1 MATES
6 AVVDDAKEDAAGLST
21 QEASNFGGGGKQ
33 PITPA
38 ERWVLI
44 CENVYARAQKRE
56 FVGGNALQDLV
67 AAEQEIDAAH
77 ETDVNC
83 VFSLTGTYEITEQL
97 KCLFAGYGF
106 GQEDIEHLL
115 DGHQDALEKLAAMN
129 RDAPDK
135 TSGPAVEQAELLQRV
150 ASEAV
155 IALQSFAEGRL
166 RSEGVFK
173 TAELSMQAFA
183 NAVMGSQSSNM
194 PRRRAK

>member
-6 AVVDDAKEDAAGLST
+6 AVVSDAKEDLARLST
-21 QEASNFGGGGKQ
+21 QDSSNFDGGGKQ

-38 ERWVLI
+38 ERWTLI
-44 CENVYARAQKRE
+44 RENVYARAQKRE

-77 ETDVNC
+77 ETDLNC
-83 VFSLTGTYEITEQL
+83 VFSLTGANEITEQL
-97 KCLFAGYGF
+97 ESLFAGYGF

-115 DGHQDALEKLAAMN
+115 DGHQEALERLAAMN

-135 TSGPAVEQAELLQRV
+135 TSGPTVEQVELLKRV

-155 IALQSFAEGRL
+155 VTLQSFAEGRL
-166 RSEGVFK
+166 RSEGVFE
-173 TAELSMQAFA
+173 TAELSMQAFD
-183 NAVMGSQSSNM
+183 NAVMGSQSSTT
-194 PRRRAK
+194 PKRRAK